1 MEREFK
7 WKASAQQFDA
17 LCQSLG
23 LHPHPQ
29 TILHMDAIYYDDTAH
44 SLRDRKIGLRL
55 RSENGRKVCCM
66 KLRTEAQNGLHVHEE
81 YECAAD
87 TLIDGLQKLPAHGAS
102 ADLCQRLAQSELI
115 PIAHVCF
122 DRQPVMWTQNGFSA
136 ELSLDIG
143 TLASGSQ
150 SVQFCEIECEYKE
163 GDADAFQTACEAQ
176 AARFA
181 LTPEPLSKL
190 ARALSLS
197 KV

>member
-7 WKASAQQFDA
+7 WKASAEQFDA
-17 LCQSLG
+17 LCQALC
-23 LHPHPQ
+23 LHPEPQ
-29 TILHMDAIYYDDTAH
+29 AVVHMDAIYYDDAAR

-55 RSENGRKVCCM
+55 RSENDRKVCCM

-87 TLIDGLQKLPAHGAS
+87 TLADGLQKLPAQGAS
-102 ADLCQRLAQSELI
+102 LELCQHLSQSELL

-122 DRQPVMWTQNGFSA
+122 DRQPVMWVQDGFSA

-150 SVQFCEIECEYKE
+150 SMPFCEIECEYKE
-163 GDADAFQTACEAQ
+163 GDADAFQAACEAQ
-176 AARFA
+176 AVRFV
-181 LTPEPLSKL
+181 LKPEPLSKL